1 MVAGWLV
8 CGWWHYDFKIH
19 MEMQRAKNSQDTFK
33 ELKEGGLILLD
44 IKSYYKATIFNSV
57 ILTYDRSQLSIN
69 SRMDISTVKYSYNRI
84 LHSNENKLLLYLT
97 K

>member
-1 MVAGWLV
+1 
-8 CGWWHYDFKIH
+8 
-19 MEMQRAKNSQDTFK
+19 MQRAKNSQDTFK